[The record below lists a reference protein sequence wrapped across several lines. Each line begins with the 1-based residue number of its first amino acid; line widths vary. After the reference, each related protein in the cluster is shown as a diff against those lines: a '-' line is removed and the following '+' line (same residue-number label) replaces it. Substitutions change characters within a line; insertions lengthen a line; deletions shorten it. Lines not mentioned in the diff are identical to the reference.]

1 MRTLLFLLVPTA
13 MAQIYVSPTGNDSN
27 AGTEARPVQTLQRAR
42 DLVRSRNRAMTSD
55 ITVQL
60 APGTYRLNQ
69 PLILDARDSGT
80 GGHNIVYT
88 GTDAVI
94 SGGMRV
100 TGWVAGAKN
109 LWSAPAPAG
118 LKDTRQLYIDGA
130 RASRTRGRLPV
141 NVTPTA
147 VGYTTDAATM
157 ASWRNQSGIEF
168 VYTGGNPVWS
178 EPSEGLGPWTEPRC
192 PVASISAT
200 AITMAQPCWDNSTK
214 RVMLASGARSANLVG
229 PMSVGKRPAYI
240 ENAYELL
247 GNPGEWY
254 FDRIAR
260 RIYYTPRPGEDLTKA
275 DVEAAALESLIIG
288 QGTAEKPI
296 HNIQFSGLQFSYAT
310 WLMPNSPEG
319 FSEIQANYFVSGK
332 YGYSRQGLCTLVA
345 EGACPYGAWSKA
357 PGNLSFLYATDL
369 KFTRDAFL
377 HLGGA
382 GLDLN
387 NGAQRNVVEG
397 SVFTDISGDGLEL
410 GNVDLPLAAAAS
422 VTSDNRI
429 SNNHFYNVGAEF
441 RGGIPIVVGYA
452 QRTKVQHNQ
461 IDHVPYAAISMGWGG
476 WPDKVKLPGQ
486 ANFSENNVVSENL
499 IHDLM
504 LVLADGG
511 GIYTQGLTGHSLAD
525 GEKVTGNVVTR
536 QYGSGHSLYT
546 DNGSCYVTVA
556 NNIIFDTNFDNW
568 GSRHANYYDG
578 KDGSQYDPLLIEG
591 NYWQQGDEDN
601 DRRGV
606 VERGNVLISKVSESP
621 AAIWEHAGLESS
633 YRDVLQRS
641 FGKPVAPEAPSR
653 VAAAPGDAAAY
664 VTWSPSVFEGGSPV
678 ISYKVTASTGAVAT
692 IGAEQFWQ
700 YSYVKINGLPNGK
713 AVRFT
718 VTAANA
724 AGESVPSMVSAF
736 VTPTPELQ
744 PLAAPQRVTVSSGNG
759 KASIHFQAPKM
770 SRAEEETNPL
780 LAYSVTVNPGGRK
793 VIFTGRRITSLAGTH
808 TTFDVIDGLTSG
820 ETYTFSVAA
829 IGAAGEGAPLTT
841 PAVTIK

>member
-1 MRTLLFLLVPTA
+1 MRTLLFLLALPTA
-13 MAQIYVSPTGNDSN
+13 VAQIYVSPSGNDAN
-27 AGTEARPVQTLQRAR
+27 DGAERKPVQTLQRAQ
-42 DLVRSRNRAMTSD
+42 DLVRLRNGSMTSD
-55 ITVQL
+55 LTVHL
-60 APGTYRLNQ
+60 AAGTYRLRQ
-69 PLILDARDSGT
+69 PLALDARDSGT
-80 GGHNIVYT
+80 GGHNVIYS
-88 GTDAVI
+88 GTNAVI
-94 SGGMRV
+94 SGGLRI

-109 LWSAPAPAG
+109 LWFAPAPAV
-118 LKDTRQLYIDGA
+118 LSDTRQLYVDGV

-147 VGYTTDAATM
+147 TGYTADAATM
-157 ASWRNQSGIEF
+157 ATWRNQSGIEF

-192 PVASISAT
+192 PIASIVGT

-214 RVMLASGARSANLVG
+214 RVMLPSGQRSANLVG
-229 PMSVGKRPAYI
+229 PMGVGKRPAYV

-247 GNPGEWY
+247 GHPGEWY
-254 FDRIAR
+254 FDRTTH

-275 DVEAAALESLIIG
+275 DVEVAALETLIDG
-288 QGTAEKPI
+288 QGTAERPI

-310 WLMPNSPEG
+310 WLTPSSREG
-319 FSEIQANYFVSGK
+319 FSEIQANYFVSGE
-332 YGYSRQGLCTLVA
+332 YGYSRQGLCTLVPD
-345 EGACPYGAWSKA
+345 GACPYGAWSKA
-357 PGNLSFLYATDL
+357 PGNVSFFYATDL

-397 SVFTDISGDGLEL
+397 CVFTDISGDGLEL
-410 GNVDLPLAAAAS
+410 GNVDMPLATGAS
-422 VTSDNRI
+422 ITSDNRI
-429 SNNHFYNVGAEF
+429 SNNHFYNIGAEF

-476 WPDKVKLPGQ
+476 WPDKIKLPGQ
-486 ANFSENNVVSENL
+486 SNFSENNVISNNY
-499 IHDLM
+499 IYDLM

-578 KDGSQYDPLLIEG
+578 KDGSLYDPLLIEG

-606 VERGNVLISKVSESP
+606 VERGNTLIGKFTQAPLALRQNAGIEP
-621 AAIWEHAGLESS
+621 A
-633 YRDVLQRS
+633 YRDVLMRK
-641 FGKPVAPEAPSR
+641 FGNPVAPEAPSR
-653 VAAAPGDAAAY
+653 VAAAPGDKAAY
-664 VTWSPSVFEGGSPV
+664 VTWSPSVFVGFAPV
-678 ISYKVTASTGAVAT
+678 LSYKVTASTGATAT

-700 YSYVKINGLPNGK
+700 YSYVKVTGLENGK
-713 AVRFT
+713 EVRFT
-718 VTAANA
+718 VTAQNPT
-724 AGESVPSMVSAF
+724 GESVPSMVSAS
-736 VTPTPELQ
+736 VTPTAQLQ
-744 PLAAPQRVTVSSGNG
+744 PPRRSSTRDRIAGTRQ
-759 KASIHFQAPKM
+759 SQH
-770 SRAEEETNPL
+770 PL
-780 LAYSVTVNPGGRK
+780 PGSEDEPP
-793 VIFTGRRITSLAGTH
+793 GRRNKSASRLLRH
-808 TTFDVIDGLTSG
+808 RKSWR
-820 ETYTFSVAA
+820 
-829 IGAAGEGAPLTT
+829 
-841 PAVTIK
+841 